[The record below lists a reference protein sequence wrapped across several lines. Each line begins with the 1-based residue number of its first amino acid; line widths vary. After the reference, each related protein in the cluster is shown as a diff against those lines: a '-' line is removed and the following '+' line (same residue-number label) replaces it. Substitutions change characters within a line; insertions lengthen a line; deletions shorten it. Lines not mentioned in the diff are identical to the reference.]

1 MDKVKKLSDKEC
13 LKELNRISQSKKP
26 LGQQYIKQKEKNK
39 PDYNIFEKP
48 KKAKV
53 EDYLSIET
61 LTELQDW
68 IHDREARHTI
78 HKWINKY
85 NTEKSICVSSS
96 SSSSDTE

>member
-1 MDKVKKLSDKEC
+1 MDKVKKMSNKEC
-13 LKELNRISQSKKP
+13 LKELNRISQLKKP
-26 LGQQYIKQKEKNK
+26 LGKQYIKQKEKIK

-68 IHDREARHTI
+68 IHDKEARHTI

-85 NTEKSICVSSS
+85 NKDQSVSSSSS